1 MGLGETYHEKNK
13 KLKISWHCP
22 FNMDV
27 LSSVEDWSVLENGTN
42 MSVTTTYPILNAT
55 SLRQNPLYAK
65 HVVFVLNLL
74 TMGESS
80 KTMKSD
86 D

>member
-1 MGLGETYHEKNK
+1 MARVTVPLTMAV
-13 KLKISWHCP
+13 S
-22 FNMDV
+22 
-27 LSSVEDWSVLENGTN
+27 SSVEDWSVLENGTN

-74 TMGESS
+74 TMGKSS
-80 KTMKSD
+80 RTMKSD
-86 D
+86 DKKQLY